1 MTKQRNR
8 FSTAFK
14 LEVIALVTEQGY
26 SIRQAA
32 ESMGVGKST
41 LDKWVRQYRQE
52 KQGLT
57 PDGSKALTPEQQE
70 IQQLK
75 KRIKQLE
82 LEKDILKQASVLL
95 GAGNLKKY

>member
-1 MTKQRNR
+1 MTSQRNR
-8 FSTAFK
+8 YSTEFK
-14 LEVIALVTEQGY
+14 LEVIALVTEQSY

-32 ESMGVGKST
+32 EAMGVGKST

-57 PDGSKALTPEQQE
+57 PQGSKALTAEQQE

-75 KRIKQLE
+75 RRIKQLE
-82 LEKDILKQASVLL
+82 LEKDILKQASILL
-95 GAGNLKKY
+95 GADNLKKY

>member
-1 MTKQRNR
+1 MTQQRNR
-8 FSTAFK
+8 FSREFK
-14 LEVIALVTEQGY
+14 LDVIALVTEQGY

-32 ESMGVGKST
+32 EAMGVGKST

-75 KRIKQLE
+75 QRIKQLE
-82 LEKDILKQASVLL
+82 LEKSILKQASVLL

>member
-57 PDGSKALTPEQQE
+57 PDGSKALTPEKQE

-95 GAGNLKKY
+95 GAGNFKKY

>member
-1 MTKQRNR
+1 M
-8 FSTAFK
+8 
-14 LEVIALVTEQGY
+14 IALVTEQGY
-26 SIRQAA
+26 SIRHAA
-32 ESMGVGKST
+32 DAVGVGKST

-57 PDGSKALTPEQQE
+57 PDVSKALTPEQQE

>member
-1 MTKQRNR
+1 MTRQRNR

>member
-8 FSTAFK
+8 YSTEFK

-32 ESMGVGKST
+32 EAMGVGKST

-57 PDGSKALTPEQQE
+57 PKGSKALTAEQQE
-70 IQQLK
+70 I
-75 KRIKQLE
+75 
-82 LEKDILKQASVLL
+82 
-95 GAGNLKKY
+95 